1 MRHVILH
8 GADQHIL
15 IIKGVNTIM
24 TTKTYIIQAYN
35 GIEVIDDRLQA
46 EEFIYALDRLEKKYK
61 RKKTYKNRLIKS
73 IIKRIVK

>member
-1 MRHVILH
+1 
-8 GADQHIL
+8 
-15 IIKGVNTIM
+15 M

>member
-1 MRHVILH
+1 
-8 GADQHIL
+8 
-15 IIKGVNTIM
+15 M

-61 RKKTYKNRLIKS
+61 RNKTYKNRLIKS